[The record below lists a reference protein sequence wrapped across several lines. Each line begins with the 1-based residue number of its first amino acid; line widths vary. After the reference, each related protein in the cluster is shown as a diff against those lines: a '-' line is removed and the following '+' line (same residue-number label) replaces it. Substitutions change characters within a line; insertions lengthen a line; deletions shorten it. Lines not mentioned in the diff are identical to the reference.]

1 MAVKI
6 KPRFREI
13 PILFP
18 EDLYEELSR
27 RAEGRGKKV
36 EELIREACEIQYGL
50 TTTEDRLE
58 AVRELARLHLPVGDP
73 EEMERESVP
82 RPEDLLR

>member
-6 KPRFREI
+6 KPRFRKI

-27 RAEGRGKKV
+27 RAEDRGKKV

-50 TTTEDRLE
+50 TTADRLE
-58 AVRELARLHLPVGDP
+58 AVRELACLHLPVGDP